1 MTGIAARVASLLGA
15 DVRAER
21 ALAGGDLSQVRRIS
35 LADGRSVIAK
45 RGTPARA
52 EARMLRAIRAAG
64 VPAPEVLA
72 AEADLLLLEDLG
84 PEGGLAGAWEE
95 IGEAVARLH
104 AATGPGYGWP
114 EDHAFGPVPI
124 PNSPL
129 DSAPHAWPDF
139 WAERRLGV
147 EGLPAD
153 LARRV
158 DRLRGRL
165 PDLLPRA
172 PRASLLHG
180 DLWSGNVMARG
191 GRLIGLIDPACY
203 HGHAEVDL
211 AMLRLFGAPGPGFRE
226 GYGPAEAGEAER
238 LPIYQ
243 LWPALT
249 HLRLFGAGYGPLVT
263 RLLDAA
269 DQA

>member
-1 MTGIAARVASLLGA
+1 MTGLATRVAALFGAEVTAARTLS
-15 DVRAER
+15 
-21 ALAGGDLSQVRRIS
+21 GGDLSQVCRIT
-35 LADGRSVIAK
+35 LADGRTAIAK
-45 RGTPARA
+45 SGAGAPV

-72 AEADLLLLEDLG
+72 VEADLLLLEDLG
-84 PEGGLAGAWEE
+84 PEDGLAGAWEE
-95 IGEAVARLH
+95 IGEAVAHLH
-104 AATGPGYGWP
+104 AATGPGYGWH
-114 EDHAFGPVPI
+114 EDSAFGPVPI
-124 PNSPL
+124 PNARV
-129 DSAPHAWPDF
+129 DSWPDF

-165 PDLLPRA
+165 ADLLPRA
-172 PRASLLHG
+172 PRPSLLHG

-211 AMLRLFGAPGPGFRE
+211 AMLRLFGTPGPGFRE

-249 HLRLFGAGYGPLVT
+249 HLRLFGAGYAPLVA
-263 RLLDAA
+263 RLLDAV